1 MTTADEPD
9 EPVEE
14 EPKEL
19 TLDEYRAMQSALRPS
34 SGKPQFN
41 IRKAGEGCDDK
52 QWKKTYV
59 LAKKKIDDDESDEDE
74 SEVSGSQRDEI
85 YGVRRTC
92 IAETLL
98 RL

>member
-74 SEVSGSQRDEI
+74 YEVSDSVTRFMVFVVRVLQRR
-85 YGVRRTC
+85 Y
-92 IAETLL
+92 
-98 RL
+98 